1 MEDWKSRKS
10 EKRGFDMKDLN
21 KTEKL
26 SVIRDNEN
34 PAMDESV
41 TLFKVNRTEPDFP
54 EDPDIQFP
62 ADPELSAAS
71 KIEPES
77 ETRPAAVKKTA
88 PNRNNKPKKRAFAKD
103 MTPWNIVLTLADI
116 VLHVVVIYSLFYTTR
131 FSALDK
137 DVFTKVNL
145 VTMAVLLVLDI
156 LVWISIRTKKII
168 PFVISALALVVSV
181 SAGGYAAYALT
192 RVETNLTEITAKEHD
207 TDINVSLVT
216 YTKRSGE
223 PIMEVADLN
232 GKRIGGVD
240 GTDCAKIGKDR
251 LTAEEVNYNYV
262 NYLSF
267 AETFKAL
274 ISEEIDCAILPANY
288 ANAIGTEEVLEPYIS
303 DTAALITFRDSVV
316 QEGTDGAEKDLTA
329 EPFTV
334 LITGENEGLADTII
348 IVSVNPVSM
357 KVTMTSIAR
366 DSYVPIT
373 CYGYASSKINSAHAV
388 SEACLV
394 DTVQYMTGIDIDY
407 TVEFNFAS
415 VIQVV
420 DAVGGVDVYNP
431 VEFIGQCWDVA
442 SDSLVTLPIPQ
453 GYVHLNGQQ
462 ALGFVRERYAF
473 EDGDFARQ
481 QHQQEVIEEIVRR
494 VMETRDPNTYLKILD
509 AAGANIRTNLST
521 DQMVNFVSYAM
532 KKAKRYYDQDNP
544 VGVMNIINSRI
555 TGWSAMKWD
564 DSLAMYLYIYFP
576 FEGASYD
583 TYNYVERNLNLYS
596 TPSIPESVSWS
607 AGNEDFVPPAI
618 SADWY
623 GGEVGATVIGGPPE
637 EVAEPEPEPAA
648 EVTPEPVPEETPA
661 EPVPETP
668 ADGGGEPAPE
678 NPGEGGGA

>member
-1 MEDWKSRKS
+1 MNMTE
-10 EKRGFDMKDLN
+10 FD
-21 KTEKL
+21 KTEQI
-26 SVIRDNEN
+26 SVIKNTPE
-34 PAMDESV
+34 AASEESV
-41 TLFKVNRTEPDFP
+41 ELFSFNEQKEPAQKNTP
-54 EDPDIQFP
+54 EP
-62 ADPELSAAS
+62 
-71 KIEPES
+71 
-77 ETRPAAVKKTA
+77 R
-88 PNRNNKPKKRAFAKD
+88 KPKQQKPRTFRKD
-103 MTPWNIVLTLADI
+103 MTIWNVLLVLFTIALHFIV
-116 VLHVVVIYSLFYTTR
+116 VFSLFYTTR
-131 FSALDK
+131 FSALSK

-145 VTMAVLLVLDI
+145 AVMAVLLILDI
-156 LVWISIRTKKII
+156 LVWFAIRTKKII
-168 PFVISALALVVSV
+168 PFVVSV
-181 SAGGYAAYALT
+181 ATLVFSAAGGTYAAYALT
-192 RVETNLTEITAKEHD
+192 KVDTNLTEITAKEHD

-216 YTKRSGE
+216 YTKRAGE
-223 PIMEVADLN
+223 PFMELEDLN
-232 GKRIGGVD
+232 GKKIGGVD
-240 GTDCAKIGKDR
+240 GTDAAAIGKQR
-251 LTAEEVNYNYV
+251 LEAEGLTYEYV
-262 NYLSF
+262 NFLSF

-288 ANAIGTEEVLEPYIS
+288 ANAIGTEEVLEPYIP
-303 DTAALITFRDSVV
+303 DTIAMATFRDSVV
-316 QEGTDGAEKDLTA
+316 QTGTDGAEKDLTA

-431 VEFIGQCWDVA
+431 VEFIGQCWDVE

-453 GYVHLNGQQ
+453 GYVHLTGQQ

-494 VMETRDPNTYLKILD
+494 VMETRDPNTYLRILD

-521 DQMVNFVSYAM
+521 DQMVQFVSYAM

-576 FEGASYD
+576 FAGASYD
-583 TYNYVERNLNLYS
+583 TYNYVQRNLDLYS
-596 TPSIPESVSWS
+596 TASIPEAVSW
-607 AGNEDFVPPAI
+607 AANDEDFVPPAI

-623 GGEVGATVIGGPPE
+623 GGEVGATVIGGPPAEIE
-637 EVAEPEPEPAA
+637 E
-648 EVTPEPVPEETPA
+648 TVPEETGGYEATETYTEPA
-661 EPVPETP
+661 DTGATEQPVETETP
-668 ADGGGEPAPE
+668 VVDEGGEEPAD
-678 NPGEGGGA
+678 PGNEG